1 MISGPR
7 STGFPLPITSARPWR
22 KRSDRMVFR
31 CWLGRGERAADQ
43 WWLNVPAIQTLKQVW
58 EEQYA
63 GPPEVLR
70 WRNQDDL
77 PVPTQHICSPYDPE
91 ARWANKGSR
100 TWVGYKVF
108 FTETCDP
115 DQPRLIT
122 HVATTPA
129 NTADETLVK
138 PIHAHLEEAGL
149 LQVGI

>member
-1 MISGPR
+1 
-7 STGFPLPITSARPWR
+7 
-22 KRSDRMVFR
+22 
-31 CWLGRGERAADQ
+31 
-43 WWLNVPAIQTLKQVW
+43 
-58 EEQYA
+58 
-63 GPPEVLR
+63 VLR
-70 WRNQDDL
+70 WRNQEDL

-149 LQVGI
+149 LPSEHLMDAGYNGSRISDTGIRMTKV